1 MPYKDGLSDQLFA
14 VDHEKQVLFFCGA
27 LKKGRWKGMAS
38 WWYREKLVDLIR
50 IYDGAM
56 FDLFVFGYLNV
67 FLHEEKGEY

>member
-1 MPYKDGLSDQLFA
+1 
-14 VDHEKQVLFFCGA
+14 
-27 LKKGRWKGMAS
+27 MAN
-38 WWYREKLVDLIR
+38 WWFREKLVDLIR